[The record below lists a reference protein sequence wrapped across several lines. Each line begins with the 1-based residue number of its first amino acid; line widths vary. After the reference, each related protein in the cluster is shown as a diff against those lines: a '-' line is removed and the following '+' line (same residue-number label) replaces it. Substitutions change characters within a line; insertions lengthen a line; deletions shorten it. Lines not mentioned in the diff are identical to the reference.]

1 MHQDEAI
8 QIYTK
13 IFKQLGIKWMKFIQS
28 IKDNADVD
36 DESQIDFQKFCK
48 ILDKS
53 GAIVSKYEKNYL
65 LEAFPG
71 QEGGEENSLR
81 INVARI
87 YD

>member
-1 MHQDEAI
+1 
-8 QIYTK
+8 
-13 IFKQLGIKWMKFIQS
+13 MKFIQP
-28 IKDNADVD
+28 IKDNADQD

-48 ILDKS
+48 IIDKS
-53 GAIVSKYEKNYL
+53 GAVVSKSEKSYM

-71 QEGGEENSLR
+71 QEGGEDNSLR

>member
-1 MHQDEAI
+1 
-8 QIYTK
+8 
-13 IFKQLGIKWMKFIQS
+13 
-28 IKDNADVD
+28 V
-36 DESQIDFQKFCK
+36 
-48 ILDKS
+48 
-53 GAIVSKYEKNYL
+53 VSKYEKSYL